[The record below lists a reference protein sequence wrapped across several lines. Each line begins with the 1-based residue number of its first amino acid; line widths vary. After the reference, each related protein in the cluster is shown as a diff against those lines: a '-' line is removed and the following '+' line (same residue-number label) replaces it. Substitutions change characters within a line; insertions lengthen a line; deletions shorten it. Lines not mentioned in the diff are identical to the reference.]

1 MEIISY
7 IATDGF
13 THYLFVPAYWMPFL
27 LWLLMVIATSSLIY
41 LVLKKILW

>member
-13 THYLFVPAYWMPFL
+13 THYLLVPSNNMPFL
-27 LWLLMVIATSSLIY
+27 LWLFMVSAVISLIY
-41 LVLKKILW
+41 LVMKKIIW